1 MAVLPSS
8 EIREKITAL
17 DALVLGLGE
26 EFDQSAEAAVGG
38 DADAGKHA
46 ASIDERLSR
55 LATDR
60 KILERALERAEAAEL
75 ALLEAEATATLAR
88 HRIDAADRAHGLIE
102 TARRVDVLITDIKTA
117 LAELADQETAVH
129 RALNAARIPATGSVV
144 GQRGIVSIAL
154 ARLNSTANASD
165 PYRQTGRSV
174 EETARNAWRSLIED

>member
-8 EIREKITAL
+8 EIREKIVAL

-38 DADAGKHA
+38 DIDAGKRA

-60 KILERALERAEAAEL
+60 KILERALERAGASEL
-75 ALLEAEATATLAR
+75 ASLEAETEAARVR
-88 HRIDAADRAHGLIE
+88 HRVEAIE
-102 TARRVDVLITDIKTA
+102 TAHRLVESAGRIDTLIADIKAA
-117 LAELADQETAVH
+117 LVELSQQETAVH
-129 RALNAARIPATGSVV
+129 RALNAARIPATGSIV
-144 GQRGIVSIAL
+144 GQRGIVTIAL
-154 ARLNSTANASD
+154 ARLNSTANASE

-174 EETARNAWRSLIED
+174 EETARSAWRSLIED